1 MSFKNICGEKA
12 FILETRGP
20 ASNIEL
26 WNNDCEGGIYT
37 DNYQTLLKIYK
48 WIEQFPHQKASRDVK
63 THHTPIFKYDFA
75 NCPRFS
81 SAKEVFNKMKFE
93 YAGSGYRI
101 ELYLLTDIV
110 ETLPDWDGE

>member
-12 FILETRGP
+12 LVLKTCGP
-20 ASNIEL
+20 VSTIYL
-26 WNNDCEGGIYT
+26 NNPNREDGIYT
-37 DNYQTLLKIYK
+37 DEYQTLLKIYK

-75 NCPRFS
+75 NCKSFS
-81 SAKEVFNKMKFE
+81 STKDVVDKMKFE
-93 YAGSGYRI
+93 YAGSGYEI